1 MMFAGSAARG
11 ISRTCKVLILALLVS
26 LTTGLNGLHPMAECS
41 GSIPTRGQDGFSES
55 RETRGPEP
63 DRHPVG
69 VVPSVRA
76 EISRR
81 RKLMVLRPMRRAA
94 TVDSRERLMKIFV
107 VDPHRSVARRR
118 RSLTDLRQD
127 ITDHPKAIMD
137 HRRDITD
144 RRKAITARHRDLM
157 GRRSAIRT
165 LSIAEVRRKVK
176 VYRAADLSVRLNA
189 RPRPFHVAASGMFHV
204 GGLQTTHN
212 NAAAAASGSDNHA
225 HSRS

>member
-1 MMFAGSAARG
+1 MMFAGSEGRG
-11 ISRTCKVLILALLVS
+11 ISRTCKVPILALLVS

-55 RETRGPEP
+55 METIGREP

-69 VVPSVRA
+69 EVPSVHA

-81 RKLMVLRPMRRAA
+81 RRKRMVLRAMPRAA

-137 HRRDITD
+137 RHKAIAD
-144 RRKAITARHRDLM
+144 RHKAITARRRDLM

-165 LSIAEVRRKVK
+165 RSIAEVRRKVK
-176 VYRAADLSVRLNA
+176 VHRAADLSVRHNA

-204 GGLQTTHN
+204 GGLQPT
-212 NAAAAASGSDNHA
+212 
-225 HSRS
+225 